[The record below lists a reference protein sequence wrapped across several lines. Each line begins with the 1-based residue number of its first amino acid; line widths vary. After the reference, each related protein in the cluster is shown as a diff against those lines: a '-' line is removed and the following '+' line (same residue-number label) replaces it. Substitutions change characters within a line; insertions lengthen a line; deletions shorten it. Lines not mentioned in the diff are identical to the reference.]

1 MKNKKNKID
10 FTVAEEII
18 DNKEKPKTINKNSIN
33 KQGKERAAKLLIAL
47 GPEQA
52 SLILKEL
59 SEEEIQ
65 ILVEEMLKI
74 KRISEKEKKEIL
86 KEFYESLNDESIY
99 TTGKEEATKIL
110 EKTFNNSPQKIEE
123 IIKKAENRDLQKELQ
138 FLENYDPKI
147 VVSLLQDEHPQIIA
161 AILSLLRPAFTA
173 QLIKLFSPEL
183 RKEIV
188 FRIAH
193 SASFIPDILEKAIE
207 QLKYKLTKKTNEI
220 YSESGGIQTV
230 VSILNHLDR
239 KYENELLEFLEE
251 TDPELLERIKSRLYT
266 FEELEKLEFEELRIL
281 LSKIDAKIIATAL
294 LGMPDDF
301 KRSFFNA
308 LSQNKASDVLFEMD
322 ILSNIPVKKIQEARN
337 YILKQAKLLDEE
349 GIIIIKKEKRR
360 IFSINLG
367 FFCRIYLF

>member
-1 MKNKKNKID
+1 MKNQKNKID
-10 FTVAEEII
+10 FTVGEEII

-33 KQGKERAAKLLIAL
+33 KQGKEKAAKLLIAL

-123 IIKKAENRDLQKELQ
+123 LIKKAENRDLQKELQ

-147 VVSLLQDEHPQIIA
+147 IVSLLQDEHPQIIA

-173 QLIKLFSPEL
+173 QLIKLFSPQL

-193 SASFIPDILEKAIE
+193 SASFIPDILEKTIE

-239 KYENELLEFLEE
+239 KYENEILEFLEE

-294 LGMPDDF
+294 LGMPEDF
-301 KRSFFNA
+301 KRTFFNA
-308 LSQNKASDVLFEMD
+308 LSHNKASDVLFEMD

-349 GIIIIKKEKRR
+349 GIIIIKKEKEE
-360 IFSINLG
+360 
-367 FFCRIYLF
+367 FFD

>member
-10 FTVAEEII
+10 FTVGEEII
-18 DNKEKPKTINKNSIN
+18 DNKEKIKNINKNSIN

-47 GPEQA
+47 GPDQA

-110 EKTFNNSPQKIEE
+110 EKTFNNSQKIEE
-123 IIKKAENRDLQKELQ
+123 LIKKAENRDLQKELQ
-138 FLENYDPKI
+138 FLEHYDPKI
-147 VVSLLQDEHPQIIA
+147 IVSLLQDEHPQIIA

-173 QLIKLFSPEL
+173 QLIKLFSPES

-239 KYENELLEFLEE
+239 KYENEILEYLEE

-301 KRSFFNA
+301 KRTFFNA

-349 GIIIIKKEKRR
+349 GIIIIKKEKEE
-360 IFSINLG
+360 
-367 FFCRIYLF
+367 FFD

>member
-10 FTVAEEII
+10 FTVGEEII

-220 YSESGGIQTV
+220 YSESDGIQTV

-251 TDPELLERIKSRLYT
+251 TDPELLEKIKSRLYT

-349 GIIIIKKEKRR
+349 GIIIIKKEKEE
-360 IFSINLG
+360 
-367 FFCRIYLF
+367 FFD